1 MAISEI
7 AREVVATRDYSRRA
21 PRIGDDEAAELADSF
36 NAMLTEIEEAAVAV
50 PGVAEA
56 GALGVRDERLG
67 QAVLL
72 LLRAADPD
80 ISVAVAAHLKAELPN
95 FMQPR
100 ETLVLAQFPRNPNGK
115 IDRVALAKE
124 YAS

>member
-1 MAISEI
+1 
-7 AREVVATRDYSRRA
+7 
-21 PRIGDDEAAELADSF
+21 
-36 NAMLTEIEEAAVAV
+36 
-50 PGVAEA
+50 
-56 GALGVRDERLG
+56 
-67 QAVLL
+67 VLL

-80 ISVAVAAHLKAELPN
+80 ISAAVAAHLKAELPN